1 MLLDASDAGLAH
13 DLGVN
18 YAPKLANIAIGDPAA
33 VQTVTLGSPTPQQ
46 NPFGP
51 AVVNFAGAPDF
62 SPTRI
67 ATPGPTGFPLAKFQP
82 GSVAGPGYSPFIK
95 IAGSDVVYNAPIVAV
110 GNGPFDVIHH
120 TNTEDR
126 VLGIHIAGPSKPGQF
141 AESWADLL
149 FVKGF
154 DAGQPIVYLSTD
166 AGQPLTA
173 VLERS
178 TYVPALDN
186 AAFNGGDDFL
196 GSARERLFGFI
207 NGQTGANNPQAQG
220 FVHLV
225 KDGFAS
231 QDACAGNTALINAL
245 RNGGDLLN
253 VFGDFPTLTDPRH
266 ADAYSPLWD
275 AQLGL
280 WTPKAVKRRAEHP
293 PDRRERRVQPGRHPA
308 RPADRRQPGHRPA
321 RPLRLG
327 RGRHQL
333 RGDRLHRPGP
343 HRQPRPPRPQLPVP
357 ATLTTILH
365 GKRRAPGPPFPVA
378 AQPAG
383 IPGRPSCLETRTG
396 RGRRA
401 LRSRAPAVPSTKSPR
416 GSEGPLGLGPLNS
429 AAAAVAGL
437 SVSPTPE
444 PISARPVKTQPGSC
458 AAVCRSRR
466 TPATRYKRDGRKAWV
481 RAAAESGTRT
491 PTMPPSCRSGKD
503 VSWQGVSVDQLPRRG
518 GRAGIGDHH
527 ADQDRARRAADAD
540 RAGGSA
546 GRGAARR
553 RL

>member
-1 MLLDASDAGLAH
+1 MIRRMFRSVLAKRRGAIGVLAVLLAAGTALGIGIGGRAASAAPAARAQTPAEADGLGQSTGLLPRNKLTEESALQVDLSKETVRLPLYPGTAHGQKVWYVLLDASDAGLAH

-18 YAPKLANIAIGDPAA
+18 YAPKLANIAISDPAA

-51 AVVNFAGAPDF
+51 AAVNFAGAPNF

-95 IAGSDVVYNAPIVAV
+95 FAGSDVVYNAPIVAV
-110 GNGPFDVIHH
+110 GNGPFDVTHH

-126 VLGIHIAGPSKPGQF
+126 VLGVHIAGPSKPGQF

-178 TYVPALDN
+178 TYVPALDK

-207 NGQTGANNPQAQG
+207 NGQTGAGNSQAQG

-225 KDGFAS
+225 KDGHAS
-231 QDACAGNTALINAL
+231 QDASAGNTAMINAL

-253 VFGDFPTLTDPRH
+253 VFGDFPTLKDPRH

-280 WTPKAVKRRAEHP
+280 WTPKAVKEGLNKRQIDENQVFNLAAIRPDLLTGVNPATGKPTPYGSVGVDINCAVIGFTAQAPTANLAP
-293 PDRRERRVQPGRHPA
+293 PA
-308 RPADRRQPGHRPA
+308 
-321 RPLRLG
+321 
-327 RGRHQL
+327 
-333 RGDRLHRPGP
+333 P
-343 HRQPRPPRPQLPVP
+343 HSQFPPR
-357 ATLTTILH
+357 
-365 GKRRAPGPPFPVA
+365 
-378 AQPAG
+378 
-383 IPGRPSCLETRTG
+383 
-396 RGRRA
+396 
-401 LRSRAPAVPSTKSPR
+401 
-416 GSEGPLGLGPLNS
+416 
-429 AAAAVAGL
+429 
-437 SVSPTPE
+437 
-444 PISARPVKTQPGSC
+444 
-458 AAVCRSRR
+458 
-466 TPATRYKRDGRKAWV
+466 
-481 RAAAESGTRT
+481 
-491 PTMPPSCRSGKD
+491 
-503 VSWQGVSVDQLPRRG
+503 
-518 GRAGIGDHH
+518 
-527 ADQDRARRAADAD
+527 
-540 RAGGSA
+540 
-546 GRGAARR
+546 
-553 RL
+553 